1 MIKTADAI
9 VIGGGVMGASITFN
23 LAKRGVGRVAL
34 LEKDFLAAGSSGKS
48 GAIIRQHYSNVV
60 TARMALRSLRVFQ
73 NFADVVGGDA
83 GFIETGFFIIVAPE
97 HLEGLKAN
105 VALQQNVGIN
115 ASVVSPEEVHDID
128 PHTYVDDLAAAAYEP
143 ESGYADPASTV
154 TSFASAARRLGAEVY
169 QQTKVTGIKVDSG
182 RVQGVVTNKGDIEAP
197 IVVSATGPW
206 TNTVAEM
213 VGVKF
218 PVSPSRHQVATI
230 RRPPGFGKSH
240 AIYGDFT
247 NLIYL
252 RPETGE
258 LTLVGSIDPNE
269 AEEQADPD
277 NFNEGVDFDF
287 IGWSTERLCRRMPVM
302 AQGVSRGG
310 WAGMYSITPDWH
322 PILDRMPGV
331 EGMYVAAG
339 FSGHGF
345 KLSPAVGE
353 MMAALIVDGECQ
365 DPDISLFRASRFEEG
380 NLVKGQ
386 YEYSILG

>member
-1 MIKTADAI
+1 MIKTADAV
-9 VIGGGVMGASITFN
+9 VIGGGVMGASIAFN
-23 LAKRGVGRVAL
+23 LAKRGLGKVVL
-34 LEKDFLAAGSSGKS
+34 LEKDFLAAGSTGKS

-73 NFADVVGGDA
+73 NFADLVGGDA
-83 GFIETGFFIIVAPE
+83 GFVETGFFIIVAPE

-105 VALQQNVGIN
+105 VALQQSVGIN

-154 TSFASAARRLGAEVY
+154 TSFANAAKGFGAEVY
-169 QQTKVTGIKVDSG
+169 QQTKVTGIKLDG
-182 RVQGVVTNKGDIEAP
+182 DRVRGVVTNRGQIEAP
-197 IVVSATGPW
+197 IAISAAGPW
-206 TNTVAEM
+206 TNIVAGM
-213 VGVKF
+213 VGAEL

-240 AIYGDFT
+240 AVYGDFT
-247 NLIYL
+247 NMIYL

-258 LTLVGSIDPNE
+258 LTLAGSIDPEE
-269 AEEQADPD
+269 AEDKADPD
-277 NFNEGVDFDF
+277 NFNEGVDFEF
-287 IGWSTERLCRRMPVM
+287 ISWSIERLCRRMPLL

-353 MMAALIVDGECQ
+353 MMAALIVDGHCE
-365 DPDISLFRASRFEEG
+365 DPDITLFRASRFEEG
-380 NLVKGQ
+380 DLVKGQ

>member
-182 RVQGVVTNKGDIEAP
+182 RVQGVVTNKGDIQAP